1 MIKTIPVTFNYFIVN
16 RCKVIILVMLFQ
28 SANYL
33 VGQNWPK
40 VYLQNKSTYPHCAD
54 KSYDYGYL
62 IGGRYVASDGVPIDG
77 LMIKVDNNGNL
88 LWYKSIAGN
97 SDGSGVFDIS
107 NTIDGGIVIG
117 GTTHQY
123 DSWGDPFIMKLNTC
137 LENEWCRIYTVSQ
150 NRFDFTVSVEQIP
163 GGYIAYVFYG
173 YDLWSNNKVHLYRLD
188 NNGDLVWQQLY
199 GQSDSLFLGSDGAD
213 MVVTSDY
220 HFLISG
226 YCYYPDSGTTSPR
239 YLRPLLIKVDST
251 GNADWE
257 LPWRYVS
264 GEHFYGMSQRTI
276 EDNQHTLYSC
286 GRHIEDE
293 TTPPGDRPT
302 MLKTDASGNEI
313 SYHDLVPDSR
323 GGNFFNINWFQDSTI
338 EIDGGWS
345 MTPSLDGPVAVF
357 RIDRNGNILDSAT
370 IVNSIYGFSDAIVDQ
385 DNKVF
390 LVKGEYI
397 GNQFRTY
404 AWKLNSDLEYDTLY
418 TQPYVY
424 DSLCPHPIASDTI
437 PLDCVIVG
445 LNEPFENPETGRLKV
460 YPNPASDVLHM
471 EIPDKL
477 KSETHSP
484 VFNLTTVYHQWKSAT
499 LEVYDLFGKQVFSK
513 EINHGEKLLDLDVSA
528 WPRGM
533 YVVRLVYNGKTV
545 STAKVMV
552 E

>member
-1 MIKTIPVTFNYFIVN
+1 
-16 RCKVIILVMLFQ
+16 
-28 SANYL
+28 

-40 VYLQNKSTYPHCAD
+40 VYLQNNSTYPHCAD

-123 DSWGDPFIMKLNTC
+123 DSWGDPFIMKLNAC
-137 LENEWCRIYTVSQ
+137 GEKEWCRIYTVGQ
-150 NRFDFTVSVEQIP
+150 DRFDFTVSVEQIP

-173 YDLWSNNKVHLYRLD
+173 YDLWSKNKVHLYRLD
-188 NNGDLVWQQLY
+188 NAGDLVWQQLY
-199 GQSDSLFLGSDGAD
+199 GQSDSLILGAD
-213 MVVTSDY
+213 GEDMRVTPDY
-220 HFLISG
+220 NYLISG
-226 YCYYPDSGTTSPR
+226 ICYYPDSGSTNPK
-239 YLRPLLIKVDST
+239 YLRPFHIIADST
-251 GNADWE
+251 GSVVWE
-257 LPWRYVS
+257 RPWSMINGGSFR
-264 GEHFYGMSQRTI
+264 GESYRSI
-276 EDNQHTLYSC
+276 LDNKNNIYSC
-286 GRHIEDE
+286 GRHIESSA
-293 TTPPGDRPT
+293 TPPGDRPT

-397 GNQFRTY
+397 DNQFRTY
-404 AWKLNSDLEYDTLY
+404 SWKLNSDLEYDTLY
-418 TQPYVY
+418 TQPMVY

-445 LNEPFENPETGRLKV
+445 LNEPFENPETGRLKAW
-460 YPNPASDVLHM
+460 PNPASDVLHV

-484 VFNLTTVYHQWKSAT
+484 VFNLSTVYHQWGSAV
-499 LEVYDLFGKQVFSK
+499 LEVFDLFGRKVYSNEVFQSA
-513 EINHGEKLLDLDVSA
+513 GDLDIDVTG
-528 WPRGM
+528 WGKGM
-533 YVVRLVYNGKTV
+533 YVARLVYNGKTV

>member
-1 MIKTIPVTFNYFIVN
+1 
-16 RCKVIILVMLFQ
+16 
-28 SANYL
+28 
-33 VGQNWPK
+33 
-40 VYLQNKSTYPHCAD
+40 
-54 KSYDYGYL
+54 
-62 IGGRYVASDGVPIDG
+62 
-77 LMIKVDNNGNL
+77 
-88 LWYKSIAGN
+88 
-97 SDGSGVFDIS
+97 
-107 NTIDGGIVIG
+107 
-117 GTTHQY
+117 
-123 DSWGDPFIMKLNTC
+123 
-137 LENEWCRIYTVSQ
+137 
-150 NRFDFTVSVEQIP
+150 
-163 GGYIAYVFYG
+163 
-173 YDLWSNNKVHLYRLD
+173 
-188 NNGDLVWQQLY
+188 
-199 GQSDSLFLGSDGAD
+199 
-213 MVVTSDY
+213 
-220 HFLISG
+220 
-226 YCYYPDSGTTSPR
+226 
-239 YLRPLLIKVDST
+239 
-251 GNADWE
+251 
-257 LPWRYVS
+257 
-264 GEHFYGMSQRTI
+264 MSQRTI

-313 SYHDLVPDSR
+313 SYHDLIPDSR
-323 GGNFFNINWFQDSTI
+323 GGNLFNINWFQDSTI

-418 TQPYVY
+418 TQPMVY